1 MCSNCLSNSKRRT
14 KKSHQMST
22 FCPVQGIRSYFLRI
36 FDRCRNQGTKDEIF
50 CSAIVMRWKLM
61 AECVVHSLPGL
72 SLSDTYLGAR
82 ATLGYNLSSELQSR
96 KESKSMWG
104 SEPLEGSRFIDIFK
118 NLTGQE
124 EEHYHN
130 SEPNLKR
137 AVSRTVLLGHLYFPP
152 LDVLLQAQ
160 SNATVNQTNSSRT
173 WG

>member
-72 SLSDTYLGAR
+72 SLSDTYLRAR
-82 ATLGYNLSSELQSR
+82 ATLGYNLSSELQRR

-104 SEPLEGSRFIDIFK
+104 SESLEGSHFIDIFLIWLGK
-118 NLTGQE
+118 KRSTTTILNQIW
-124 EEHYHN
+124 
-130 SEPNLKR
+130 SELWAAQFSLATYISHHLMSCCKLKAMR
-137 AVSRTVLLGHLYFPP
+137 QSTRQIPLVL
-152 LDVLLQAQ
+152 
-160 SNATVNQTNSSRT
+160 